1 VTAIYNIM
9 QSHLLERA
17 EKVIKNQQI
26 LVNVISRRVRQ
37 LGNGH
42 RPLVEVQARM
52 GFADTAL
59 LEVIEGKI
67 GYEET
72 VGFIEEPVF
81 RRESGS
87 GGEKYGRSAA

>member
-1 VTAIYNIM
+1 M
-9 QSHLLERA
+9 QSYLLEKA

-42 RPLVEVQARM
+42 RPLVEVQPRM
-52 GFADTAL
+52 GLSDIAL

-72 VGFIEEPVF
+72 AGFIEEPVF
-81 RRESGS
+81 RRETGTS
-87 GGEKYGRSAA
+87 GEKYGRNAA